1 MHFNTGF
8 SPLDWGVFL
17 GYFLILGV
25 SSYLLSRSTISSS
38 EEYFNASHSMGVLPV
53 ALSLVATSQ
62 SAATFLGAPEYAY
75 MYDFTFL
82 GFYVSA
88 LLAVL
93 FVAYYFV
100 PRFYAMKLLTVY
112 ELLESRYGVLAK
124 QQAGMMF
131 LVGRVMASGARLYIA
146 TLAVSMILFYDVSF
160 LHIVLSSSLLLVGA
174 LLYTYFGGVKSV
186 ILSDVI
192 QLVIYVGAGI
202 VVLVFLY
209 STLDIHH
216 MWNTLHEYHKLRV
229 LDTSLEGKFSLVSL
243 LTGWL
248 LLNIA
253 AFGLDQ
259 DMSQRVLTCKDK
271 KGAQNALVIS
281 IVITI
286 PIVVLFLAIGSA
298 LFVHYEGSS
307 IVQKFDDEKITIF
320 MYYILNELP
329 DGLKGFVTVGAIAA
343 ALSSTNS
350 VLSALAS
357 VAVEDIYKPW
367 IVARRTDLHPHHFL
381 RVARLSVLGFAS
393 LLLVMVV
400 VSYEWQHVAKIPLV
414 SFALGVMSFAYSGL
428 LGVFFSAVFTQRG
441 DAQSVPYALGGGFLV
456 VLFLQPYFFGIHI
469 GFAWQIVIAT
479 GVSFAIMQMKRGAS
493 YG

>member
-1 MHFNTGF
+1 
-8 SPLDWGVFL
+8 
-17 GYFLILGV
+17 
-25 SSYLLSRSTISSS
+25 
-38 EEYFNASHSMGVLPV
+38 
-53 ALSLVATSQ
+53 
-62 SAATFLGAPEYAY
+62 
-75 MYDFTFL
+75 
-82 GFYVSA
+82 
-88 LLAVL
+88 
-93 FVAYYFV
+93 
-100 PRFYAMKLLTVY
+100 
-112 ELLESRYGVLAK
+112 
-124 QQAGMMF
+124 
-131 LVGRVMASGARLYIA
+131 
-146 TLAVSMILFYDVSF
+146 
-160 LHIVLSSSLLLVGA
+160 
-174 LLYTYFGGVKSV
+174 
-186 ILSDVI
+186 
-192 QLVIYVGAGI
+192 
-202 VVLVFLY
+202 
-209 STLDIHH
+209 
-216 MWNTLHEYHKLRV
+216 
-229 LDTSLEGKFSLVSL
+229 
-243 LTGWL
+243 
-248 LLNIA
+248 
-253 AFGLDQ
+253 
-259 DMSQRVLTCKDK
+259 
-271 KGAQNALVIS
+271 
-281 IVITI
+281 
-286 PIVVLFLAIGSA
+286 
-298 LFVHYEGSS
+298 
-307 IVQKFDDEKITIF
+307 